1 MAGDVV
7 ANDQTID
14 ADHRVEQQEQ
24 EEPFVVVQAHA
35 SVHPDAVMVE
45 FFTARV
51 AQGAMLGTSR
61 LGQVTSVTPCTF
73 GKHDVV
79 IWIAFKSAFDSG
91 LISTLAKV
99 AWVGRTCLIVAIVA
113 RCHARPGDVNV
124 IL

>member
-1 MAGDVV
+1 MQA
-7 ANDQTID
+7 
-14 ADHRVEQQEQ
+14 QESQ
-24 EEPFVVVQAHA
+24 EVLVVVESYAL
-35 SVHPDAVMVE
+35 VDPDAVMVE

>member
-1 MAGDVV
+1 MQ
-7 ANDQTID
+7 AN
-14 ADHRVEQQEQ
+14 
-24 EEPFVVVQAHA
+24 A
-35 SVHPDAVMVE
+35 SVHPDAMMVE

-79 IWIAFKSAFDSG
+79 IWIAFKSAFDFS
-91 LISTLAKV
+91 LISAFTKV